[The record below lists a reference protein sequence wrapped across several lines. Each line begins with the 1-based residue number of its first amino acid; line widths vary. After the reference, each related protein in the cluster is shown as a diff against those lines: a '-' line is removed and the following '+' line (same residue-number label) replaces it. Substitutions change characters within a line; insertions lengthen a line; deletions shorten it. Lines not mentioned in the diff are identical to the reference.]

1 MSGSFAEKQKR
12 ERQVAIFCWYEWL
25 WVCEYKYIKKK
36 ERKKNFAM
44 NLPILGSHH
53 ELLFKVDDNFRKYIN
68 PFNSHNEITPQEH
81 F

>member
-1 MSGSFAEKQKR
+1 
-12 ERQVAIFCWYEWL
+12 
-25 WVCEYKYIKKK
+25 
-36 ERKKNFAM
+36 M